1 MASPSIHRIERMN
14 YALAAI
20 VTVAGAITQPRS
32 IVLGLMVGS
41 ALTCLNFYVL
51 RRLVVKW
58 TADAASGQGGGAA
71 SMLMLPKMVALMGAV
86 AVSVLFLP
94 IDIVAFTIGYSIF
107 IVSIVVEAAY
117 SALKHPAPAPGT
129 APDSEHDHG

>member
-1 MASPSIHRIERMN
+1 VASPSIHRIERIN

-20 VTVAGAITQPRS
+20 VVLVGLLTQSQP

-58 TADAASGQGGGAA
+58 TADAATGKGGGAA
-71 SMLMLPKMVALMGAV
+71 SMLMLPKMVGLMGAV
-86 AVSVLFLP
+86 AVAVLLLP
-94 IDIVAFTIGYSIF
+94 LDVIAFTVGYSIF
-107 IVSIVVEAAY
+107 IISIVVETTY
-117 SALKHPAPAPGT
+117 TALRAPAQD
-129 APDSEHDHG
+129 PDSEHPNG